1 MNVAVKSPRQELTVT
16 RDIKAGRERVFAA
29 WTDPKQASLWWAPQD
44 CAPLTCEMDVRPGGI
59 WRRTMRVPDGTV
71 ITKHGVYREVTP
83 PGVLSFTY
91 TTEYADGSV
100 DPITLVTVTLE
111 EIPGGTRVTLHH
123 VNFETPE
130 SCDGHRGGW
139 TSALE
144 RFATFLSTDPSP

>member
-1 MNVAVKSPRQELTVT
+1 MNVALKSPRQELTVV
-16 RDIKAGRERVFAA
+16 RDIKACRERVFAA
-29 WTDPKQASLWWAPQD
+29 WIDPRQAALWWAPQD
-44 CAPLTCEMDVRPGGI
+44 CTPLTCEMDVRPGGI

-71 ITKHGVYREVTP
+71 IAKHGVYREVTAP
-83 PGVLSFTY
+83 AVLSFTY
-91 TTEYADGSV
+91 TTEYADGTV

-123 VNFETPE
+123 VNFETSE

-144 RFATFLSTDPSP
+144 RFAAFLSTDPSP